1 MGAGLKKWTP
11 HTLSDFCVSMA
22 ISITGSVEVLVARM
36 ASSLHTSLSSRNSSR
51 LVARSSTIDSIT
63 RSQSARSCRRGGGG
77 DPGQGGVAVL
87 GASSLP
93 RSTCLAS
100 DLSREATMASADACW
115 RDRRTTVWP
124 LLAAT
129 SAMPE
134 PMIPEPTMPTLLI
147 VMARRLPTGS
157 FRQQDAT
164 LMSRQVRT
172 RWSGT
177 GLGGRSS
184 RTSTGHDVPDV
195 DLRGRESR
203 TSSGRRTKPLDRV
216 GRVRRARGST
226 GNDRYHSPSRG
237 WRDPL
242 GLCRGRSRSFDVP
255 AR

>member
-1 MGAGLKKWTP
+1 
-11 HTLSDFCVSMA
+11 MA

-63 RSQSARSCRRGGGG
+63 RSQSARSCRRE
-77 DPGQGGVAVL
+77 VAVTRARV
-87 GASSLP
+87 ASRSSAVSLP

-100 DLSREATMASADACW
+100 DLSREATMASADSCW

-157 FRQQDAT
+157 FRQQ
-164 LMSRQVRT
+164 
-172 RWSGT
+172 
-177 GLGGRSS
+177 
-184 RTSTGHDVPDV
+184 
-195 DLRGRESR
+195 
-203 TSSGRRTKPLDRV
+203 
-216 GRVRRARGST
+216 AR
-226 GNDRYHSPSRG
+226 P
-237 WRDPL
+237 
-242 GLCRGRSRSFDVP
+242 
-255 AR
+255 